1 MASGASPAGA
11 ADQATGRREIP
22 LSLGDWCV
30 MVVLA
35 EQPRHGFAVGRELSS
50 VTPLGLI
57 WRVAHPQVY
66 RAIDRLVAHR
76 LAELGEAEP
85 GDGPNRRIVTL
96 TDEGRALVTDW
107 VMTPVDRLRNMRSA
121 LLVKLV
127 AARRLELDGQ
137 ALIDRQA
144 EVIAEID
151 GRLLDDLSTTH
162 DDLRVALLWRHAS
175 AEAAQRFLDSA
186 RDWWAES
193 AKTAG

>member
-11 ADQATGRREIP
+11 TDRVAGRSEIP

-35 EQPRHGFAVGRELSS
+35 EQPRHGFDVGRELSS

-66 RAIDRLVAHR
+66 RAIDRLVTHG
-76 LAELGEAEP
+76 LAELGDADP
-85 GDGPNRRIVTL
+85 GDGPNRRVVTL
-96 TDEGRALVTDW
+96 TPEGQDLVTDW
-107 VMTPVDRLRNMRSA
+107 VLTPVDRLRNMRSA

-127 AARRLELDGQ
+127 ACRRLGLDGTI
-137 ALIDRQA
+137 LIDRQA
-144 EVIAEID
+144 EIIGEID
-151 GRLLDDLSTTH
+151 RGLLDDLAATQ

-175 AEAAQRFLDSA
+175 AEAAQRFLDGA
-186 RDWWAES
+186 RQWWADV
-193 AKTAG
+193 T

>member
-1 MASGASPAGA
+1 MASGSPAGA
-11 ADQATGRREIP
+11 AGVTSRREIP

-66 RAIDRLVAHR
+66 RAIDRLVAHG

-85 GDGPNRRIVTL
+85 GDGPNRRVVTL
-96 TDEGRALVTDW
+96 TDEGRHLVTDW
-107 VMTPVDRLRNMRSA
+107 ATSPVDRLRNMRSA

-127 AARRLELDGQ
+127 ACRRLDLDGPG
-137 ALIDRQA
+137 LIDRQE
-144 EVIAEID
+144 EVIADID
-151 GRLLDDLSTTH
+151 RRLLDDLAGTH

-175 AEAAQRFLDSA
+175 AEAAQNFLVAA
-186 RDWWAES
+186 RQWWTDVS
-193 AKTAG
+193 SP

>member
-11 ADQATGRREIP
+11 ADQSTSRREIP

-66 RAIDRLVAHR
+66 RAIDRLVAHG
-76 LAELGEAEP
+76 LAEMGAAEP
-85 GDGPNRRIVTL
+85 GDGPNRRVVTL
-96 TDEGRALVTDW
+96 TDDGRELVTDW
-107 VMTPVDRLRNMRSA
+107 VTTPVDRLRNMRSA

-127 AARRLELDGQ
+127 ACRRLALDGPV
-137 ALIDRQA
+137 LLDRQA
-144 EVIAEID
+144 EVIAEIER
-151 GRLLDDLSTTH
+151 GLLDDLATTH

-175 AEAAQRFLDSA
+175 AEAAQRFLDAA
-186 RDWWAES
+186 RQWWSES
-193 AKTAG
+193 ASNA